1 MESVSKDDDLALSMS
16 DCFTGEEALLG
27 LFLWFLPTANK
38 KLPQNHCPPF
48 DTEFLRKYLLQFTV
62 FQDFSG

>member
-38 KLPQNHCPPF
+38 KLQGVLDRAMQPGKQV
-48 DTEFLRKYLLQFTV
+48 TERECWAAPK
-62 FQDFSG
+62 